1 MSAIAFTQGFALSL
15 GLIAAVGPQNLHV
28 LTTGLRR
35 AHVGTVVALCVA
47 ADVALIAAGAL
58 GVGASLAQ
66 APRLAAV
73 LQWVAAAF
81 LALYAWR
88 SWRELRRAAAL
99 PPSQAAAR
107 ASRRSAVVATLVV
120 TFGNPSVYLE
130 TLMLLGATAAGLE
143 PASRAWFA
151 AGAMS
156 ASACWFGAL
165 GWGAR
170 HLAPWLA
177 RPRAWQLVHG
187 ASAASMLHL
196 ALQLV
201 GDDAGTALM
210 AGLRLA
216 FA

>member
-1 MSAIAFTQGFALSL
+1 M
-15 GLIAAVGPQNLHV
+15 
-28 LTTGLRR
+28 
-35 AHVGTVVALCVA
+35 
-47 ADVALIAAGAL
+47 
-58 GVGASLAQ
+58 
-66 APRLAAV
+66 
-73 LQWVAAAF
+73 
-81 LALYAWR
+81 
-88 SWRELRRAAAL
+88 RRAAAL

-143 PASRAWFA
+143 PASRAW
-151 AGAMS
+151 
-156 ASACWFGAL
+156 
-165 GWGAR
+165 
-170 HLAPWLA
+170 
-177 RPRAWQLVHG
+177 QLVHG